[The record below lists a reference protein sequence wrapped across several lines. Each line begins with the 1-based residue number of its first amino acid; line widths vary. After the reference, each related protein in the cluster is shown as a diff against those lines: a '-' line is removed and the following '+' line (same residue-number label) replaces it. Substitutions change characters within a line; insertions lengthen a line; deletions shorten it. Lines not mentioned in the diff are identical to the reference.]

1 MWSVVTLAS
10 LVMLMDHVPHVQLH
24 ISSELL
30 PHHHHVYFVMILDA
44 VSALMQQILVVPSV
58 LLDGSSILPPK
69 LVLVV
74 YPVVLTVLPLQH
86 ATPVKPTTIPKQPIT
101 TPVFFVQMT

>member
-10 LVMLMDHVPHVQLH
+10 LAMLMDHVPHVQLH

-30 PHHHHVYFVMILDA
+30 PHHVYFVMILDA

-74 YPVVLTVLPLQH
+74 
-86 ATPVKPTTIPKQPIT
+86 
-101 TPVFFVQMT
+101 